1 MNSLIEVIGLIA
13 TLLVFISF
21 LPKNVLF
28 IRVVNLL
35 GSVFFVIYGFNIGAF
50 WTGFLNAVLIIVHSW
65 HIVKI
70 LKERRYNADK

>member
-1 MNSLIEVIGLIA
+1 MNNWIEIIGLIA

-35 GSVFFVIYGFNIGAF
+35 GSVFFVIYGFNIGAI
-50 WTGFLNAVLIIVHSW
+50 WTGVLNSVLLLVHSY

-70 LKERRYNADK
+70 LKERKDNAD